1 LPNKIK
7 CATWYKNILSEIG
20 SVEDVSQLSVW
31 FAKLQ
36 YVIAVAIVW
45 EKKKGGKIKSR
56 AMLFRAVS
64 SDFINDYMKPCYKR
78 EWRDYSPKTIVLI
91 LFFAGLFDCKVKDLL
106 AFLRK
111 NKFWKCIICGSD
123 PVPRP
128 SDISNFKRRVGEK
141 RLIYC
146 FQALTGQI
154 MSCMDFEEIDDNF
167 VLKHFAKEHGDI
179 LVFKKKNAALM
190 QNNGFGLFMD
200 FLWGVG
206 VVNLIAGCLKRD
218 KKKNGY
224 EIRDLIK
231 TFLATNV
238 LGVDNIFSL
247 GFKIKNKN
255 VREVLGIEAAP
266 HCTTLYL
273 NFDNFDPE
281 KLEQL
286 NEELVKRFWEHRR
299 RKTGIIGIDSML
311 LEIFGDYEGAE
322 VGWDHVNNKSVR
334 CYKLYAAFEL
344 KSNFPVCFKIEPGN
358 TSDSTMLVEM
368 CERAKKVVGKENIEI
383 VMFDKGFYDAK
394 SFKKIK
400 GDLTFNTPAKKYK
413 TIMDAIACI
422 EPGKFKQTGYNRWI
436 SETRVALEGYDGKL
450 RLIVVKKVEPRA
462 KKDKE
467 TGEKSWMMEDVYYS
481 YLTNN
486 ETLGTIDVPKLYSKR
501 WRIENFFKELRNH
514 WNIRNFPGT
523 SLDAVRSHIALL
535 FIQFMV
541 LSLFKHY
548 VLGGEY
554 RNAQLKTLR
563 TRVFGVFED
572 ESSDEITE
580 EHYREMVAFRSELRA
595 YAETMNCLFSVGTM
609 GMGVPSIFSVKT
621 SV

>member
-1 LPNKIK
+1 MEYPWWYIKIIS
-7 CATWYKNILSEIG
+7 AIG
-20 SVEDVSQLSVW
+20 SVEDVSQLSMW
-31 FAKLQ
+31 FAKFQ

-45 EKKKGGKIKSR
+45 EKKNGGKIKSW
-56 AMLFRAVS
+56 AMLFRALNT
-64 SDFINDYMKPCYKR
+64 DFINDYMRPCYKR
-78 EWRDYSPKTIVLI
+78 EWRDYSSKTIVLI
-91 LFFAGLFDCKVKDLL
+91 LFFALLFDCKVKDLL

-111 NKFWKCIICGSD
+111 DRFWQGIICGSD

-154 MSCMDFEEIDDNF
+154 MGCMNFGELDDDF
-167 VLKHFAKEHGDI
+167 VLKHFAKEHGEI
-179 LVFKKKNAALM
+179 LAFNKKNTALM
-190 QNNGFGLFMD
+190 RNNGLGRFMN

-206 VVNLIAGCLKRD
+206 VVNLTAGCLKRD

-255 VREVLGIEAAP
+255 VRVVCGLDAAP

-281 KLEQL
+281 KLERL
-286 NEELVKRFWEHRR
+286 NEELVKRFWGHRR
-299 RKTGIIGIDSML
+299 GKTGIIGIDSML
-311 LEIFGDYEGAE
+311 LEVFGDYEGAE

-344 KSNFPVCFKIEPGN
+344 KSNYPVCFKIEPGN
-358 TSDSTMLVEM
+358 TSDSKMLVEM
-368 CERAKKVVGKENIEI
+368 CERAKRVVGKENIEI
-383 VMFDKGFYDAK
+383 VMFDKGFYNAK
-394 SFKKIK
+394 SFNKIK
-400 GDLTFNTPAKKYK
+400 GDLTFNTPAKRYK
-413 TIMDAIACI
+413 TIMDAIASI
-422 EPGKFKQTGYNRWI
+422 EPDKFKQTGYNRWI

-450 RLIVVKKVEPRA
+450 RLIVEKKVEPRA

-467 TGEKSWMMEDVYYS
+467 TCEKSWTMEDVYYS

-486 ETLGTIDVPKLYSKR
+486 KSLGTIDVPKLYSKR
-501 WRIENFFKELRNH
+501 WGIENFFKELRNQ
-514 WNIRNFPGT
+514 WNIRDFPST
-523 SLDAVRSHIALL
+523 SLDAVSSHVALL
-535 FIQFMV
+535 FIQFLA

-563 TRVFGVFED
+563 TRVFDIFED
-572 ESSDEITE
+572 ESSDDITE
-580 EHYREMVAFRSELRA
+580 EHYREMAEFRSELHT
-595 YAETMNCLFSVGTM
+595 YAETMNCLFSSRTM
-609 GMGVPSIFSVKT
+609 GMPSIYSLNV
-621 SV
+621 SI